1 MWFSGKKRLE
11 NPATDRIGDT
21 YSSVCDSYLQGLI
34 HDAGGDIEQAQRCY
48 RKVLY
53 LAPRHQ
59 AALLQLAAL
68 LQAQGDAAGA
78 DRLRQRAGRVTASE
92 EPHHG

>member
-1 MWFSGKKRLE
+1 
-11 NPATDRIGDT
+11 
-21 YSSVCDSYLQGLI
+21 
-34 HDAGGDIEQAQRCY
+34 
-48 RKVLY
+48 
-53 LAPRHQ
+53 
-59 AALLQLAAL
+59 LLQLAAL